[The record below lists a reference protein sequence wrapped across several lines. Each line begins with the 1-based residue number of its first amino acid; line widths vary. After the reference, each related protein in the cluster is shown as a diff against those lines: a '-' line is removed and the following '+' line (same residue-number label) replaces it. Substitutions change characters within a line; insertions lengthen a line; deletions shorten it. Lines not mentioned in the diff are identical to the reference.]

1 MQDLY
6 CIIDYNQLHNLCIHI
21 IEKKMFKE
29 KFKLNFSFPK
39 QSLNMPHPPLLT
51 PTLTNLCKNNVYT
64 YLFSGYFGL
73 VIQLPCV
80 SQCRLRGEEVAQK
93 TDGPLK
99 PMGNVTTACF
109 TSLITD

>member
-21 IEKKMFKE
+21 IEKK
-29 KFKLNFSFPK
+29 
-39 QSLNMPHPPLLT
+39 SLNMPHPPLLT

-99 PMGNVTTACF
+99 PMGNVITACF